1 MPNSTF
7 DEKIRARI
15 QLFTEELTEL
25 IRQSALENLRVALA
39 NPESGGR
46 GRRRSNAAAVALPTP
61 RRGRKGA
68 AGRAERRG
76 ADRAKGAKRDPSEIA
91 KLTDR
96 LAQYVKENPGQRI
109 EQIASGL
116 GIPTKE
122 LTLPAKKLIAAKQ
135 IKTRG
140 QKRAT
145 QYFGR

>member
-1 MPNSTF
+1 MANSTF

-46 GRRRSNAAAVALPTP
+46 GRRRGAPVIVAEPG
-61 RRGRKGA
+61 RRGRNGA
-68 AGRAERRG
+68 AVRGGRG
-76 ADRAKGAKRDPSEIA
+76 ASRAKGAKRDPAEIA

-96 LAQYVKENPGQRI
+96 LSQYVKEHPGQRI
-109 EQIASGL
+109 EQIASGI
-116 GIPTKE
+116 GVPTKE

-135 IKTRG
+135 LKTKG